1 MAKARSLQL
10 TWRHLALAF
19 SGVCILIVGLGSL
32 FSYVTM
38 RHAADLHLPF
48 VQDMIRATY
57 AAEAERS
64 KEFLRE
70 NLNAMAVKMGQMQA
84 QLIRID
90 SLGERLATLSGVK
103 LEARPTPGKDGR
115 GGPLL
120 QPTPLSADDLR
131 AALEALAKE
140 VEARGD
146 HMSLL
151 ESQLLDERIQ
161 KSMLPTTLPV
171 DAQWNAS
178 GFGWRIDP
186 FTGERA
192 LHEGVDF
199 GAQVGTDIVAAA
211 SGVVITVDR
220 HPEYGNMVEIDH
232 GNGLSTRYAHIS
244 RTVVKV
250 GALVRRGQ
258 KIAEVGTTGRTTGP
272 HLHFE
277 VRHEGVAVN
286 PFRFLQNATAGR
298 ALAQR

>member
-1 MAKARSLQL
+1 MAKARSIQL
-10 TWRHLALAF
+10 TWRHLALAV
-19 SGVCILIVGLGSL
+19 SGFLLLIVGLGSVL
-32 FSYVTM
+32 SYVTM
-38 RHAADLHLPF
+38 RHAADLRLPF

-57 AAEAERS
+57 AAETERS

-90 SLGERLATLSGVK
+90 SLGERLATLAGVK
-103 LEARPTPGKDGR
+103 PEVRPPVGKDGR
-115 GGPLL
+115 GGPLV

-131 AALEALAKE
+131 TALEALAKE

-199 GAQVGTDIVAAA
+199 GAGVGTSIVAAA
-211 SGVVITVDR
+211 SGVVVTVER

-244 RTVVKV
+244 RTWVKV

-286 PFRFLQNATAGR
+286 PFRFLQNAGV
-298 ALAQR
+298 ALARR

>member
-10 TWRHLALAF
+10 TWRHLALAL
-19 SGVCILIVGLGSL
+19 SGVCVLIVGLGSL

-38 RHAADLHLPF
+38 RHAADLRLPF

-120 QPTPLSADDLR
+120 QPTPLSAEDLR